1 MVSGS
6 RLEDEVE
13 RRFRGPPEP
22 QCQPIPAPV
31 RNASVICY
39 SARSVPSASTNAP
52 GTYSGPSG
60 SVSANACSSVRE
72 NASVAASYST

>member
-1 MVSGS
+1 MLSGTGF
-6 RLEDEVE
+6 EHEVE
-13 RRFRGPPEP
+13 RRLRSSAEP

-31 RNASVICY
+31 RNAAVICD
-39 SARSVPSASTNAP
+39 SARSEPSKPNAP